1 MIQNPFTHPSIREAL
16 DTIGAALACALIL
29 ANAALLCAIIGG

>member
-1 MIQNPFTHPSIREAL
+1 MMQTPFNSPAIREAL
-16 DTIGAALACALIL
+16 DTLGAAVSLALIL